1 MSENASMLAD
11 TVTRLFRDAGD
22 VAARAER
29 EGWQADL
36 WAQLVELGLPQLL
49 VAEADGGVGGDW
61 EDACAVLQVAGCFGI
76 PLPLGEAML
85 AHRYATAAG
94 LTLPDGAVGIATDAT
109 ATLNERDG
117 RCRLDGEL
125 RGVPWGRDVQAVVAV
140 CGSGADARLVVAP
153 RAAAQVKPATN
164 LAFEPRDTLRFAAV
178 EVQAAPLADARAW
191 FDHAALL
198 RVAQITGALQAA
210 LHLSIE
216 YAQARKQF
224 GRNIGK
230 FQAVQQQLALFG
242 ADAAAVACA
251 AGAASRAASHGDASF
266 QIAAAKLRANQAIG
280 LATATAHQVHAAIG
294 FTQEYALRHAT
305 QRLWSWRSE
314 FGNDRYWADRL
325 GAAVAARGAAHFWA
339 DLTARDDAVALAP
352 SRPETIS

>member
-1 MSENASMLAD
+1 MLAD
-11 TVTRLFRDAGD
+11 AVTRLFRDTGD

-29 EGWQADL
+29 DGWQADL
-36 WAQLVELGLPQLL
+36 WSQLAELGLPQLL
-49 VAEADGGVGGDW
+49 VPEDNGGAGGDW
-61 EDACAVLQVAGCFGI
+61 EDALAVLQPAGYFSI

-85 AHRYATAAG
+85 AHRYASDAG
-94 LTLPDGAVGIATDAT
+94 LSLPADAVVTIAVDAA
-109 ATLNERDG
+109 ATLTQVNG
-117 RCRLDGEL
+117 SARLSGEL
-125 RGVPWGRDVQAVVAV
+125 HGVPWARDADTIVTVV
-140 CGSGADARLVVAP
+140 GGGADALLVVVP
-153 RAAAQVKPATN
+153 RAAGTLKAATN
-164 LAFEPRDTLRFAAV
+164 LAFEPRDTLTFSNV
-178 EVQAAPLADARAW
+178 EVQSAPAADAQAW
-191 FDHAALL
+191 FDHAALV

-210 LHLSIE
+210 LHRSIE
-216 YAQARKQF
+216 YAQERKQF

-251 AGAASRAASHGDASF
+251 AGAAARAATRGDATF

-280 LATATAHQVHAAIG
+280 SSTSTAHQVHAAIG

-325 GAAVAARGAAHFWA
+325 GAQVAARGADLFWA
-339 DLTARDDAVALAP
+339 DLTARDDAVALA
-352 SRPETIS
+352 SS